1 MSTTATWATLGIA
14 VVLLGLIAELLFD
27 TRRRTRRRTPRF
39 AVEATARLGGEP
51 HRVLDLAEGGA
62 SVHFPRPPR
71 IGCPYVVTLRVPG
84 LDGGFHQA
92 TVAAEV
98 RSVRRLAGPPGS
110 GYAVGL
116 AFTHRSP
123 AARSRL
129 TEYCRVLLPARD
141 AADAATVAQRVSREP
156 PGRTRVRGPAA

>member
-1 MSTTATWATLGIA
+1 
-14 VVLLGLIAELLFD
+14 
-27 TRRRTRRRTPRF
+27 
-39 AVEATARLGGEP
+39 VEATARLGGEP

-62 SVHFPRPPR
+62 SVHFPTPPR
-71 IGCPYVVTLRVPG
+71 VGCPYVVTLRVPG

-98 RSVRRLAGPPGS
+98 RSVRHLAGPPGS

-116 AFTHRSP
+116 AFTHRSS
-123 AARSRL
+123 AARARL

-141 AADAATVAQRVSREP
+141 AADAAAVTPRLSRVP
-156 PGRTRVRGPAA
+156 PGRSRVRGPAA